1 MNHQNK
7 YPDNSTGE
15 PALVMTTAE
24 MLELAGIDA
33 LGLLD
38 DAEHDA
44 FDRAFACAP
53 SAVRELV
60 RAEQARVAELGLA
73 LPDADVDPSL
83 RARFLERVRAEI
95 AKANEPVSRS
105 NSKKN
110 LGLNGDRLAGSRVAS
125 HDAARHEPRSLG
137 LRRAKRVSSFWRVAT
152 VGVSVAAVVLAV
164 LQVQLRQKY
173 NQLENDAQIAS
184 LIDAIG
190 IEHVEDVLFSG
201 AVQRVQFSPV
211 GATGRAQAMLLHN
224 TDRDRSRLYV
234 MNLASRTGYSLVTV
248 DAKNTPIDEIG
259 SFETDDLLTSVDVSL
274 PGRSGET
281 IRVAIMT
288 TDEDPRVLFV
298 ASIRLA

>member
-1 MNHQNK
+1 MSHQSK

-15 PALVMTTAE
+15 RALGMTTGE

-38 DAEHDA
+38 DEEHAA
-44 FDRAFACAP
+44 FDRAFARAP
-53 SAVRELV
+53 GSVRELV

-73 LPDADVDPSL
+73 LPDAEVDPAL
-83 RARFLERVRAEI
+83 REKFLERVRAEI
-95 AKANEPVSRS
+95 TRANEPAARRS
-105 NSKKN
+105 
-110 LGLNGDRLAGSRVAS
+110 GSTRVAA

-152 VGVSVAAVVLAV
+152 VGASVAAVVLAV
-164 LQVQLRQKY
+164 LQVQLRQEY

-184 LIDAIG
+184 LIDSIG

-201 AVQRVQFSPV
+201 AVQRVHFASV

-224 TDRDRSRLYV
+224 PDRDRSRLYV
-234 MNLASRTGYSLVTV
+234 MNLASRANYALVSV
-248 DAKNTPIDEIG
+248 DAKNVPIEEIRT
-259 SFETDDLLTSVDVSL
+259 FETDDLLTSVDVSL

-281 IRVAIMT
+281 IRVAIMS

-298 ASIRLA
+298 ATIRLA